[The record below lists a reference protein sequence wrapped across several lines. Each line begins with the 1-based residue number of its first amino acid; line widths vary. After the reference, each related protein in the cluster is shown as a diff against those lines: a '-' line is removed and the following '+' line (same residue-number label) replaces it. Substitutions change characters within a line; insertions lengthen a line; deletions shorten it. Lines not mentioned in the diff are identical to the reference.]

1 MRALFWCVV
10 LLAAAVALALLAQY
24 NQGSVVVVFPPW
36 RVDVSLNLF
45 IAVLCGLFVLLY
57 AALRVV
63 SITLDFP
70 GKVRQYRERRGRDA
84 SYNALRLALQAYL
97 EGRFGRAEKFSQSVV
112 QPGGY
117 EALAALIAARS
128 AHRLQA
134 FDRRDVWL
142 NRAATDNSVRTARL
156 ITEAE
161 LHLEGN
167 DTTAALEAIEQLHS
181 SGARHVQALRLELL
195 ACQQA
200 GLWKE
205 VIRLS
210 RQLGK
215 RKALHP
221 AVLTKARAQ
230 AYVELLQ
237 QRQGDAAG
245 LQQMWSEIASADRVL
260 PTVAAAAAKAFVNVG
275 EQAQA
280 IDIVEQ
286 ALNHE
291 WESDLAM
298 LYGRMGTIEHI
309 SAQMHQAEAWLRNHP
324 QDVALLVTLGQLCMR
339 AELWG
344 KAADYLQRSQRVEV
358 THEGLLASAQLME
371 RMGNQKQADDYY
383 RQYARLNGL
392 RDS

>member
-181 SGARHVQALRLELL
+181 SDARHVQALRLELL

-200 GLWKE
+200 GLWKD

-230 AYVELLQ
+230 AYVELLR
-237 QRQGDAAG
+237 QRQGDVAG
-245 LQQMWSEIASADRVL
+245 LQQLWAEIAATDRLIPGVAR
-260 PTVAAAAAKAFVNVG
+260 AAAGAFAHVG
-275 EQAQA
+275 EHTLALE
-280 IDIVEQ
+280 IIEQ
-286 ALNHE
+286 ALSHD
-291 WESDLAM
+291 WEAGLVL
-298 LYGRMGTIEHI
+298 LYGQIGMVDNV
-309 SAQMHQAEAWLRNHP
+309 SAQIHAAENWLRQHP
-324 QDVALLVTLGQLCMR
+324 QDISLLATLGKLCMR

-344 KAADYLQRSQRVEV
+344 KAADYLQRGLRVDVNHEV
-358 THEGLLASAQLME
+358 LLALAQLME
-371 RMGNQKQADDYY
+371 RTGDEKQADSYY
-383 RQYARLNGL
+383 RQCALLN
-392 RDS
+392 RS